1 MSSAALLQHA
11 RARSAALVDTLP
23 TWVRGCIGQRKWD
36 ATPRQQLETLVTEAW
51 LEGYGR
57 AVVDL
62 EDVRRAQDAA
72 NDDRDKAHAR
82 RAIADWLAARPQV

>member
-23 TWVRGCIGQRKWD
+23 TWVRGRIGQRKWD

-62 EDVRRAQDAA
+62 AA
-72 NDDRDKAHAR
+72 NIKGTTKS
-82 RAIADWLAARPQV
+82 